1 MKKPVLLLC
10 CLIWPGFITGP
21 SLAAESVTATAAPL
35 VFGVFPRRGVAVTT
49 TAFKPIARYLSAQ
62 LARPV
67 VLETSRDGGSFWAN
81 VERGRYDL
89 VHFNQ
94 YHYVVAHA
102 RHGYQAILQNE
113 EFGSSQMS
121 SLLLVR
127 KDSNINQIADL
138 KGKTIAFG
146 GDRTDMISYIGV
158 VALLKAQGLNTGD
171 YQEVFAKNP
180 ANAVFSTYYQKTEAA
195 GTEDGVMALNVVTA
209 KIAVAQLRTL
219 AHSEALAHLP
229 WAVKGDMAQALRA
242 QVQASLLALNDSQPA
257 LLQGA
262 HLTGIRLASDQDFDA
277 HRRLIAA
284 ALGEQY

>member
-1 MKKPVLLLC
+1 MKRPVLLLF
-10 CLIWPGFITGP
+10 CLVWSGLVTGP
-21 SLAAESVTATAAPL
+21 SLASESVTTTAAPL
-35 VFGVFPRRGVAVTT
+35 IFGVFPRRGTAVTT
-49 TAFKPIARYLSAQ
+49 TAFEPIARYLSAQ

-67 VLETSRDGGSFWAN
+67 VLETSRDWGSFWAN

-102 RHGYQAILQNE
+102 RYGYQAILQNE

-127 KDSNINQIADL
+127 KDSNLNQIIDL

-146 GDRTDMISYIGV
+146 GDRTDLINYIGV
-158 VALLKAQGLNTGD
+158 VALLKAQGLNIGD
-171 YQEVFAKNP
+171 YQEIFAKNP

-209 KIAVAQLRTL
+209 KIAVDQLKTL
-219 AHSEALAHLP
+219 ARGEALAHLP
-229 WAVKGDMAQALRA
+229 WAVKGGMAQALSK
-242 QVQASLLALNDSQPA
+242 QLQAALLALNDSQPE

-262 HLTGIRLASDQDFDA
+262 HLTGIRVATDSDFDA